1 MSIKRYF
8 KIAKNEA
15 EHSDCLRRHIG
26 AIIVKDGIV
35 VGRGANRVS
44 EKVISCSK
52 KGWCIRNVM
61 NIPRGKGY
69 DICNSVHAEINA
81 IISVSNS
88 LLKDSTMYFVGYD
101 AVTGKSV
108 ENLDCCENC
117 KASIVKA
124 GIKIVYIRQSYDQYL
139 KVFVKDWNCTN

>member
-61 NIPRGKGY
+61 NILLLCQDLVQTKMRY
-69 DICNSVHAEINA
+69 S
-81 IISVSNS
+81 IS
-88 LLKDSTMYFVGYD
+88 
-101 AVTGKSV
+101 
-108 ENLDCCENC
+108 
-117 KASIVKA
+117 
-124 GIKIVYIRQSYDQYL
+124 
-139 KVFVKDWNCTN
+139 